1 MIVAACR
8 AGVDTVAASD
18 STGCEILPA
27 MTVERTLA
35 ADALETVRAD
45 VDAVLDEY
53 LAESAADLGRIDERA
68 SLLVEEISRLV
79 RAGGK
84 RLRPAFCIWAHRAAG
99 GSSTPREPSLPG
111 APQQPIVRA
120 AAALELLHT
129 MALIHDD
136 LMDSATE
143 RRGVE
148 ASSPH
153 LAGEALVRG
162 LRVDAVR
169 FGDDAALLA
178 GDLAAVLAD
187 RLFLTS
193 GFEPVAIVRALAP
206 YHEMRIDMAA
216 GQLLDVAGLAS
227 DPDLAGR
234 AARLKGGSY
243 TVEGPLMVGA
253 ALAGDRADLRDAL
266 RAFGGPLGEAFQLR
280 DDLIDAE
287 AAHGATRETVNELV
301 ATARAAL
308 RAATRQTAIDA
319 EAASALD
326 ALAARVTMP

>member
-1 MIVAACR
+1 
-8 AGVDTVAASD
+8 
-18 STGCEILPA
+18 

-35 ADALETVRAD
+35 ADALETVRGD
-45 VDAVLDEY
+45 VDAVLGAYLDEC
-53 LAESAADLGRIDERA
+53 AEDLGRIDERA
-68 SLLVEEISRLV
+68 SLLAEEISRLV

-99 GSSTPREPSLPG
+99 GQSAPG
-111 APQQPIVRA
+111 TQQQSIVRA

-136 LMDSATE
+136 LMDSAAE

-162 LRVDAVR
+162 LRVDAAR

-193 GFEPVAIVRALAP
+193 GFEPAAIVRALAP

-243 TVEGPLMVGA
+243 TVEGPLLVGA
-253 ALAGDRADLRDAL
+253 ALAGDRAGLRDAL
-266 RAFGGPLGEAFQLR
+266 RSFGGPLGEAFQLR

-308 RAATRQTAIDA
+308 RRATQETAIDT

-326 ALAARVTMP
+326 ALAAMVSMP

>member
-1 MIVAACR
+1 MTLDR
-8 AGVDTVAASD
+8 ALD
-18 STGCEILPA
+18 
-27 MTVERTLA
+27 
-35 ADALETVRAD
+35 ADALETVKID
-45 VDAVLDEY
+45 VDALLVDY
-53 LAESAADLGRIDERA
+53 LEDCATDLGRIDERA
-68 SLLVEEISRLV
+68 PLLVHEISRLV
-79 RAGGK
+79 AAGGK
-84 RLRPAFCIWAHRAAG
+84 RLRPAFCIWAFRAAG
-99 GSSTPREPSLPG
+99 GPEKPSSSGT
-111 APQQPIVRA
+111 PQQPIVRA

-136 LMDSATE
+136 LMDSAAE

-162 LRVDAVR
+162 LRIDPAR
-169 FGDDAALLA
+169 FGDDAALLT

-193 GFEPVAIVRALAP
+193 GFDPAAIVRGLGP

-227 DPDLAGR
+227 EPDLAGH

-253 ALAGDRADLRDAL
+253 ALAGDRADLREAL

-287 AAHGATRETVNELV
+287 AVHGATRETVNELV

-308 RAATRQTAIDA
+308 REATLQTTIDT

-326 ALAARVTMP
+326 GLAVMVAMP

>member
-1 MIVAACR
+1 MTLER
-8 AGVDTVAASD
+8 A
-18 STGCEILPA
+18 
-27 MTVERTLA
+27 LA
-35 ADALETVRAD
+35 ADALEAVRAD
-45 VDAVLDEY
+45 VDIVLDEY
-53 LAESAADLGRIDERA
+53 LAESAADLGRVDERA

-84 RLRPAFCIWAHRAAG
+84 RLRPAFCIWAYRAARG
-99 GSSTPREPSLPG
+99 PSEPGEPGPPR
-111 APQQPIVRA
+111 QPIVRA

-136 LMDSATE
+136 LMDSAAE

-162 LRVDAVR
+162 LRVDAAR

-193 GFEPVAIVRALAP
+193 GFEPVAIVRALVP

-253 ALAGDRADLRDAL
+253 ALAGDDADLREAL

-287 AAHGATRETVNELV
+287 AAHGATRESVNELV

-308 RAATRQTAIDA
+308 REATRQTAIDPV
-319 EAASALD
+319 AASALD
-326 ALAARVTMP
+326 GLAVMVTML